1 MQGLGLE
8 WDVSVGYL
16 KISQAEV
23 KITIARFRFR
33 LGCLSRLCKNITAFK
48 SQANDFWI
56 KTKHK
61 GFKFGFLVGHRVSIK
76 ADTWV
81 PGTRQSRQ
89 TIIPGP
95 MWHPCFKN

>member
-48 SQANDFWI
+48 SQANDF
-56 KTKHK
+56 
-61 GFKFGFLVGHRVSIK
+61 
-76 ADTWV
+76 
-81 PGTRQSRQ
+81 
-89 TIIPGP
+89 
-95 MWHPCFKN
+95 